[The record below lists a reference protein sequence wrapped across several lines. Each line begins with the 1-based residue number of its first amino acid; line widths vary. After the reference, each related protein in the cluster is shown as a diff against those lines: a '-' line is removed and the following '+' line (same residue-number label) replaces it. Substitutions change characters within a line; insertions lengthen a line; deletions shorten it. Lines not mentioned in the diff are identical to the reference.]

1 MSISLKRPQVAE
13 NEVEFRRVGTVR
25 VQSDDEGNDSES
37 EKKAEKVNTA
47 AKE

>member
-25 VQSDDEGNDSES
+25 VQSDDEGNDSE
-37 EKKAEKVNTA
+37 KKAEKVNTA